1 MNDKVWLLLTA
12 LSMSFLGNLIA
23 WFHMNA
29 QFRWEWAKTWWWIA
43 LGGIPVSYLFW
54 YGTKLYYEFFGKYW
68 YVRPIGFGMAT
79 IVFALLTWLI
89 LDETPDTKTIICL
102 LLSVLIIIIQLT
114 RI

>member
-1 MNDKVWLLLTA
+1 MNKLLMA
-12 LSMSFLGNLIA
+12 MSISLVGHIIA
-23 WFHMNA
+23 WFHMQG
-29 QFRWEWAKTWWWIA
+29 QFRWEWSKTWWWIA